1 VEQHNKAR
9 TVVEIAIFKTKEGVS
24 REQLL
29 DTVDAVSKWAL
40 EQPGFISRDLT
51 YSEDSDT
58 WIDVVW
64 WESLDAAHTAADVS
78 MTSESCAP
86 MFAAID
92 LEGTQM
98 LHGVRTI
105 PTVRSAEAPVSA

>member
-1 VEQHNKAR
+1 LSQSDASG
-9 TVVEIAIFKTKEGVS
+9 VVEIAIFKAKEGVT

-29 DTVDAVSKWAL
+29 ATVDAVSEWARSR
-40 EQPGFISRDLT
+40 PGFVSRDLT
-51 YSEDSDT
+51 YSAEGDN
-58 WIDVVW
+58 WIDVIW
-64 WESLDAAHTAADVS
+64 WESLEAATTAAEAS

-98 LHGVRTI
+98 LHAERVI
-105 PTVRSAEAPVSA
+105 PSVTREGERV

>member
-1 VEQHNKAR
+1 MEQGKTSA
-9 TVVEIAIFKTKEGVS
+9 VVEIAIFKTKEGIG

-29 DTVDAVSKWAL
+29 DTVDAVSEWARQ
-40 EQPGFISRDLT
+40 QPGFISRDLT
-51 YSEDSDT
+51 YAEDSDS

-64 WESLDAAHTAADVS
+64 WEGLDAAHAAAEAS
-78 MTSESCAP
+78 MSSESCAP

-105 PTVRSAEAPVSA
+105 PTVRAVKASVSA

>member
-1 VEQHNKAR
+1 MEQSKTSA
-9 TVVEIAIFKTKEGVS
+9 VVEIATFKTKEGVT

-29 DTVDAVSKWAL
+29 DTVDAVSKWAQ
-40 EQPGFISRDLT
+40 EQPGFISRDLA

-58 WIDVVW
+58 CIDVVW
-64 WESLDAAHTAADVS
+64 WESLDAARTAADAS
-78 MTSESCAP
+78 MTSASCAP

-98 LHGVRTI
+98 LHGVQTI
-105 PTVRSAEAPVSA
+105 PTVWASDAPVSA

>member
-1 VEQHNKAR
+1 VQQGKEG
-9 TVVEIAIFKTKEGVS
+9 VVEIAIFKTKEGIT

-29 DTVDAVSKWAL
+29 ETVGAVSEWATK
-40 EQPGFISRDLT
+40 QPGFVSRDLT
-51 YSEDSDT
+51 HSVPDDL

-64 WESLDAAHTAADVS
+64 WESLEAAHTAAEVA

-98 LHGVRTI
+98 LHGARVI
-105 PTVRSAEAPVSA
+105 PTVRVQEETVGA

>member
-1 VEQHNKAR
+1 MQQSVPGHA
-9 TVVEIAIFKTKEGVS
+9 VEIAIFKTQDGVT

-29 DTVDAVSKWAL
+29 ETVDAVSEWAKA
-40 EQPGFISRDLT
+40 QPGFISRDLT
-51 YSEDSDT
+51 YSAESDS

-64 WESLDAAHTAADVS
+64 WESLTAAHAAADS
-78 MTSESCAP
+78 AMTSDSCAR

-98 LHGVRTI
+98 IHGERIVEKVVAQGI
-105 PTVRSAEAPVSA
+105 TVGS